1 MKLLKDYMEDIAW
14 SVLNPLGMFNTY
26 SGIYPH
32 TIGNIFKDNSAW
44 KEICKLD
51 VVSHMNTVEKQETA
65 LVDNTTST
73 SKTTYALYYT
83 EEKDGQS
90 ASWWVDYNS

>member
-1 MKLLKDYMEDIAW
+1 MKLITKYLKDIAKN
-14 SVLNPLGMFNTY
+14 VLDPLGMFNTY

-32 TIGNIFKDNSAW
+32 TIGNIFKDKSAW
-44 KEICKLD
+44 VEMCKLD
-51 VVSHMNTVEKQETA
+51 VITHLNTIGQKVVP
-65 LVDNTTST
+65 LHNSSST

-83 EEKDGQS
+83 EEQDGQS